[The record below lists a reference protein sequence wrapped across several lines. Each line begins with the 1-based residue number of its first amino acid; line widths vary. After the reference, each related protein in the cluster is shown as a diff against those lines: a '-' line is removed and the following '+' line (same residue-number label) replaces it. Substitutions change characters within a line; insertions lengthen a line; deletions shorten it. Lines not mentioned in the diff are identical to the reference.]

1 MAGGGVDAPDT
12 GQERGKK
19 GYKKPPVRSVHIDMT
34 PMVDVIMLLL
44 TFFMLT
50 TTLSAPQLM
59 NINLP
64 KGDVTKDKVK
74 LSADNIMFLRIS
86 EKGNLYLSNG
96 KADGTETS
104 PALIKMNELALR
116 IENQY
121 QVNENTVLLLK
132 FDRKMKYSNMVDVF
146 DEINRAKI
154 KDRRYAIQNMEQAD
168 IDIVTTAGG

>member
-1 MAGGGVDAPDT
+1 
-12 GQERGKK
+12 
-19 GYKKPPVRSVHIDMT
+19 
-34 PMVDVIMLLL
+34 
-44 TFFMLT
+44 
-50 TTLSAPQLM
+50 M

-86 EKGNLYLSNG
+86 DKGNLYLSNG
-96 KADGTETS
+96 KADGTETT
-104 PALIKMNELALR
+104 PASIKINELALR

-121 QVNENTVLLLK
+121 QQNENTVLLLK

-154 KDRRYAIQNMEQAD
+154 KDRRYAIQSMDQKD
-168 IDIVTTAGG
+168 IDIVTGAGG

>member
-1 MAGGGVDAPDT
+1 MAGGGVDAPEA

-19 GYKKPPVRSVHIDMT
+19 GYKKPPVRAVNIDMT

-86 EKGNLYLSNG
+86 DKGNLYLSNG
-96 KADGTETS
+96 KADGTETT
-104 PALIKMNELALR
+104 PALIKINELALR

-154 KDRRYAIQNMEQAD
+154 TDRRYAIQTMDQKD
-168 IDIVTTAGG
+168 IDIVIGAGG